1 MTTYTPTVTG
11 TGVKA
16 TVQRFGGYLAGMV
29 MPNIGAFI
37 AWGLITAIFIEVGW
51 IPVAE
56 IGGWGEFGE
65 PGLTGVGLV
74 GPMIFYLLPLLIGF
88 TGGRMVH
95 GNRGGVVAAIATIG
109 VIVGAGTPMFLGAM
123 LIGPATAWVVKKIDA
138 WTQPRT
144 PSGFEMLVDNFV
156 AGIVGAA
163 AAVGGLLAIG
173 PVVDTVMGWAEAG
186 VDFLV
191 ENSLLPLAS
200 LIIEPGKVLFL
211 NIAINHGVLTPLGSA
226 ESIEEGKSILFMLET
241 NPGPGL
247 GILVAFM
254 LFGPRVMR
262 GTVPGAIVI
271 HFLGGIHE
279 IYFPYVLMKPQLIAA
294 AILGGAAGILTNI
307 MTGSGLVGSPA
318 PGSIFAYMTM
328 TPRGGHL
335 GVLLGILVAT
345 VVSFVVASFLLGF
358 GRKERAEP
366 VDDGAGSAEL
376 DAARREVADRKAA
389 SKAGVAGS
397 AAEAPTSPHVGPATA
412 PGV

>member
-1 MTTYTPTVTG
+1 MSTYTPTVTG
-11 TGVKA
+11 TGAKA
-16 TVQRFGGYLAGMV
+16 NVQRFGGYLAGMV

-56 IGGWGEFGE
+56 IGGWGDFAG

-74 GPMIFYLLPLLIGF
+74 GPMITYLLPLLIGF

-95 GNRGGVVAAIATIG
+95 GNRGGVVAAIATTG

-138 WTQPRT
+138 WVQPKT
-144 PSGFEMLVDNFV
+144 PTGFEMLVDNFV

-163 AAVGGLLAIG
+163 AAIGGLLAIG
-173 PVVDTVMGWAEAG
+173 PVVDTVMGWAESG

-211 NIAINHGVLTPLGSA
+211 NNAINHGVLTPLGSA
-226 ESIEEGKSILFMLET
+226 ESTADGQSILFMLET

-247 GILVAFM
+247 GILIAFM
-254 LFGPRVMR
+254 LFGPRLMR
-262 GTVPGAIVI
+262 GSVPGAIVI

-279 IYFPYVLMKPQLIAA
+279 IYFPYVLMKPQLIVA

-307 MTGSGLVGSPA
+307 MTGAGLVASPA

-335 GVLLGILVAT
+335 AVLLGILMAT
-345 VVSFVVASFLLGF
+345 VVSFVAAAFLLGF
-358 GRKERAEP
+358 GRKEKAETEAP
-366 VDDGAGSAEL
+366 GGLE
-376 DAARREVADRKAA
+376 AAKQEVADRKAA

-397 AAEAPTSPHVGPATA
+397 TAHAPTTPAPE
-412 PGV
+412 PGT